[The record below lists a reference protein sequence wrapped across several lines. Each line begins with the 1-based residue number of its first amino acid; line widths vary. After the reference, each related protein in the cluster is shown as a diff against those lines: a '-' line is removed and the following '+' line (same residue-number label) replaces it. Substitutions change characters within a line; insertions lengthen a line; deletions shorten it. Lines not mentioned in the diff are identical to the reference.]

1 MWETTKNWAR
11 VVRGLFYPV
20 ECPVCGTALD
30 AESSA
35 SALCGPCGAELQP
48 LRRPF
53 CERCSLPF
61 EGQVT
66 GEFRCAHCA
75 DLDFHFDRAVCG
87 CRLSGVA
94 RECIHAFKYRRALWL
109 GPELAALM
117 IAAARDRVGW
127 EQVDVVAPVPLFG
140 ARQREREFNQ
150 AEWLARRLVKALGGR
165 VCTGNLIRV
174 RDTAQQA
181 LLNPVERRE
190 NVRDAF
196 AVRRPAVFTGKR
208 VAVVDDVFT
217 TGATTDECARVL
229 RAAGAG
235 SVLVLT
241 VARG

>member
-1 MWETTKNWAR
+1 M
-11 VVRGLFYPV
+11 VRGLFYPA
-20 ECPVCGTALD
+20 ECAVCAAALD
-30 AESSA
+30 PAATA
-35 SALCGPCGAELQP
+35 SALCEACGAELRP

-53 CERCSLPF
+53 CGRCNLPF
-61 EGQVT
+61 EGDIT
-66 GEFRCAHCA
+66 ADFRCAHCA
-75 DLDFHFDRAVCG
+75 ELAFHFERAVCG

-109 GPELAALM
+109 GAELVALLS
-117 IAAARDRVGW
+117 AAARERVRW
-127 EQVDVVAPVPLFG
+127 AEVDVVVPVPLFG

-150 AEWLARRLVKALGGR
+150 ADWLARRLVRALGGR
-165 VCTGNLIRV
+165 VCAGNLIRL

-181 LLNPVERRE
+181 LLSPSERRE

-196 AVRRPAVFTGKR
+196 AVRRPAVFTGRR

-229 RAAGAG
+229 RTAGAR

>member
-11 VVRGLFYPV
+11 VIRGLFYPA
-20 ECPVCGTALD
+20 ECAVCRAAMD
-30 AESSA
+30 AAATS
-35 SALCGPCGAELQP
+35 SALCPACAAELRP
-48 LRRPF
+48 LRRPL

-61 EGQVT
+61 EGAIT
-66 GEFRCAHCA
+66 AEFRCAHCA
-75 DLDFHFDRAVCG
+75 ELRFHFERAVCG

-109 GPELAALM
+109 GPELADLM
-117 IAAARDRVGW
+117 VAAARERVRW
-127 EQVDVVAPVPLFG
+127 ADVDMVVPVPLFG

-150 AEWLARRLVKALGGR
+150 ADWLARRLVRALGGR
-165 VCTGNLIRV
+165 VCAGNLIRV

-196 AVRRPAVFTGKR
+196 VARRPSEFTGRR

-229 RAAGAG
+229 RASGSR